1 MRYYTSHL
9 PISPAISAQ
18 WQHHGDLFM
27 LDWIMLFIEISFVI
41 VLTLING
48 LLAMS
53 ELAIISSRTVRLKVL
68 QEQGVHGARR
78 ALKLA
83 AEPGRFLSPVQI
95 GITLVG
101 ILSGAFSGA
110 TLGDRLALWF
120 ISCGLPENL
129 AYIAGVGLVVTVITY
144 LSLILGE
151 LVPKQIA
158 LSAPEKVACKVAPFM
173 EILSTLT
180 LPLVWVLD
188 FSGRA
193 VLRITGTDKQA
204 AAKVTEEEVHTL
216 LAEAEHSG
224 VLETGEKH
232 MIHRIMRLGDKPVR
246 SVMTPRI
253 LVDTLNLADKTPKN
267 MAILTESVHSR
278 YPVYNKTI
286 DNMLGVIWAKDLLNV
301 TDFSAANLQKL
312 VRPAPVI
319 PSNIDALDAVEIL
332 KKSPVHMGLVYDE
345 HGTFEGIVTA
355 ADILEA
361 IVGDFA
367 TSIATD
373 EDPVVARADG
383 SLLLAGW
390 LQTED
395 LHTALNWPL
404 PGTKAS
410 YQTLA
415 GLMIE
420 QFQRIPNV
428 AESITYQGWRFEIVD
443 RDGNRIDK
451 VLATKA

>member
-1 MRYYTSHL
+1 
-9 PISPAISAQ
+9 
-18 WQHHGDLFM
+18 
-27 LDWIMLFIEISFVI
+27 MLFIEIAFVI
-41 VLTLING
+41 LLTLING

-53 ELAIISSRTVRLKVL
+53 ELAIVSSRTVRLKVL
-68 QEQGVHGARR
+68 QEQGVIGARR

-83 AEPGRFLSPVQI
+83 SEPGRFLSTVQI

-120 ISCGLPENL
+120 MSSGISEGLSYVL
-129 AYIAGVGLVVTVITY
+129 GVGLVVSCITY

-158 LSAPEKVACKVAPFM
+158 LSNPERIACKVAPFM
-173 EILSTLT
+173 QTLSVITS
-180 LPLVWVLD
+180 PLVWILD
-188 FSGRA
+188 LSGRA
-193 VLRITGTDKQA
+193 VLRLTGTEKQA
-204 AAKVTEEEVHTL
+204 STKVSEEEIHTL

-246 SVMTPRI
+246 SVMTPRV
-253 LVDTLNLADKTPKN
+253 LVDMLNLADKPTKN
-267 MAILTESVHSR
+267 MQILAESIHSR
-278 YPVYNKTI
+278 YPAYNQTV
-286 DNMLGVIWAKDLLNV
+286 DNMLGVIWAKDLLPLTTN
-301 TDFSAANLQKL
+301 TTPNLREL
-312 VRPAPVI
+312 VRPAPII
-319 PSNIDALDAVEIL
+319 PSTVDALDAVEIL

-367 TSIATD
+367 TSTSID
-373 EDPVVARADG
+373 EEPVVTRADG

-404 PGTKAS
+404 PTIKTG

-415 GLMIE
+415 GLMIQ

-428 AESITYQGWRFEIVD
+428 GETITYQGYTFEVVD

-451 VLATKA
+451 ILATRQESTK